1 MSQLAIQKYHQKLE
15 NLIQYGGSRNERS
28 IRRAFESL
36 LDMYCHKHQ
45 KELVAELEAQSKHG
59 NKIIFDG
66 VVRDAYQQD
75 WGYWEAK
82 DEKDDLNEEIQAKFA
97 KGYPNDNILFED
109 SKTAILIQAGQEVR
123 NVDMQDWKALDKL
136 LNQFFAYERP
146 EIKDFHKAIAKF
158 QENLP
163 VILDSF
169 RKMLAEQHKENR
181 QFNKQFKALFE
192 SCRESVNPNINQTDI
207 DEMMIQHILTED
219 IFLKVFSEPD
229 FHQDNPIASELSKV
243 IKTFF
248 TQDKKRNFLGLI
260 EHFYKAIQ
268 QKATQIANHHE
279 KQKFLKALYEQFYKI
294 YNPKGADR
302 LGIVYTPNEIV
313 RFMIESVD
321 VLLDKHSGDFG
332 FNRLLGDKGVE
343 ILDPATGTGT
353 FVTELIE
360 YLPKSQL
367 RYKYKNEIYCN
378 EVSILPY
385 YVANLN
391 IEYTF
396 KQKMGE
402 YVTFP
407 NICFVDTL
415 DNMGFD
421 YDYQN
426 KQEDMVYE
434 GFSEEN
440 AERIE
445 RQNQAKISVII
456 GNPPY
461 NANQQN
467 ENDNN
472 KNRAYEEIDEAIK
485 RTYIDKSS
493 AQKTKMYDMY
503 TRFIRWAT
511 NRLDDKGI
519 IAFIVNRSF
528 IDSRQADGLRQALAE
543 DFDAIYIVDTQSDVR
558 KNPKISGTQHN
569 IFGIQTGVAVL
580 FLVRFQKR
588 TEEFNKLGKKA
599 RIWYK
604 SLPDEMPRGEK
615 LAWFTNGFND
625 VDFERIEPDKNH
637 NWLNL
642 TDNDFDDL
650 LPLMSKQTKAAKTAK
665 DEQAIFKLFS
675 YGVVTSKDD
684 WMFDINKNSLV
695 KKVSHFIND
704 YNRQL
709 DLYEGNL
716 SKLES
721 SISWSEHLKN
731 KFNRLISIKFE
742 EQKIRYALY
751 RPFTKKNLYFDN
763 ILNDRRGVFEQ
774 FFPQFNTE
782 NQIIAIT
789 SHSQIPFS
797 IQSTNMI
804 TCIDVGGR
812 PSYNISLYRYEQN
825 KKIENITDWGLKQFH
840 AHYSESGLS
849 GLKDAQDI
857 EKIDIF
863 YYVYAVLHNPAYRE
877 KYAMNLKRDYPR
889 IPFYDDFN
897 QWRDWGKALMQLHID
912 YEKVEKYPLDIKNTK
927 LPAHKPNKAKLK
939 ADKINHR
946 IILDDET
953 TLHGIPEIAWTYQ
966 LGNRSALEWILDQYK
981 EKKPRDPTIRDTP
994 DPIDPEK
1001 KRFNTYKFAD
1011 YKPQVIELL
1020 QRICTVS
1027 VETMHIIQAMQK
1039 NDF

>member
-15 NLIQYGGSRNERS
+15 NLIQYGGSRNEGS

-36 LDMYCHKHQ
+36 LDVYCHKHQ
-45 KELVAELEAQSKHG
+45 KELVAELEKASKYG
-59 NKIIFDG
+59 NKIKFDG
-66 VVRDAYQQD
+66 VIKDAFQMD

-82 DEKDDLNEEIQAKFA
+82 DEKDNLVEEIQAKFA

-109 SKTAILIQAGQEVR
+109 SKTAILIQAGQEVIQ
-123 NVDMQDWKALDKL
+123 VDMQDWKALDKL

-146 EIKDFHKAIAKF
+146 KIQDFHKAIAAF

-163 VILDSF
+163 TLLDSF
-169 RKMLAEQHKENR
+169 RKMLVEQHQENKLFKE
-181 QFNKQFKALFE
+181 QFDALFKL
-192 SCRESVNPNINQTDI
+192 CRKSVNPNINQVDI

-219 IFLKVFSEPD
+219 IFLTVFSEPD

-243 IKTFF
+243 IRTFF
-248 TQDKKRNFLGLI
+248 TRDKKRNFLNSI
-260 EHFYKAIQ
+260 QHFYKAIQ

-367 RYKYKNEIYCN
+367 RYKYENEIYCN

-421 YDYQN
+421 YDYQHQQ
-426 KQEDMVYE
+426 KSLGYE

-472 KNRAYEEIDEAIK
+472 KNRKYDEIDEAIK

-569 IFGIQTGVAVL
+569 VFGIQTGVAVL
-580 FLVRFQKR
+580 FLVRFQQQS
-588 TEEFNKLGKKA
+588 GKKA

-625 VDFERIEPDKNH
+625 INFQRIEPDKNH

-650 LPLMSKQTKAAKTAK
+650 LPLMSKQTKAAKSSK
-665 DEQAIFKLFS
+665 DEQAIFKSVSLGIS
-675 YGVVTSKDD
+675 TNRDEWVYD
-684 WMFDINKNSLV
+684 FDKNV
-695 KKVSHFIND
+695 A
-704 YNRQL
+704 
-709 DLYEGNL
+709 L
-716 SKLES
+716 SKAHFFIDEYA
-721 SISWSEHLKN
+721 
-731 KFNRLISIKFE
+731 RLIDLWKTQKQDLNIHDFLIEHSKVKVTLFFERHVSVGKKLLFDANKIIKST
-742 EQKIRYALY
+742 Y
-751 RPFTKKNLYFDN
+751 RPFVQKYSYIDKIIVNAPGQNFQLFPLPNSNNMSILLRWGSRQKFSVLSASNIANLD
-763 ILNDRRGVFEQ
+763 VF
-774 FFPQFNTE
+774 
-782 NQIIAIT
+782 
-789 SHSQIPFS
+789 IPDA
-797 IQSTNMI
+797 TL
-804 TCIDVGGR
+804 CL
-812 PSYNISLYRYEQN
+812 SLYRYEQGE
-825 KKIENITDWGLKQFH
+825 KIENITDWGLKQFR
-840 AHYSESGLS
+840 AHYAEN
-849 GLKDAQDI
+849 I

-863 YYVYAVLHNPAYRE
+863 HYVYAVLHNPAYRE

-981 EKKPRDPTIRDTP
+981 EKKPKDPTIR
-994 DPIDPEK
+994 EK
-1001 KRFNTYKFAD
+1001 FNTYKFAD

-1027 VETMHIIQAMQK
+1027 VETMQIIQAMQK